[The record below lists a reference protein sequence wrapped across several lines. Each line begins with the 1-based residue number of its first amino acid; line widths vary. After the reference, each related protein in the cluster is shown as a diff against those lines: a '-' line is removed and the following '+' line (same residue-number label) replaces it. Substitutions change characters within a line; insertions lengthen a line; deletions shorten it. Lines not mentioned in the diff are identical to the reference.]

1 MKRIKGRITH
11 WNRRKAYGFITPE
24 TESKEVF
31 VHISEFRDRRN
42 MPSLEDEVEYI
53 LSTDKQGRPCA
64 TDVSRAPAAEEADSE
79 DGGSLMVWMAVAA
92 VVIVAGVLYFV
103 LG

>member
-1 MKRIKGRITH
+1 MKRIKGTITH

-24 TESKEVF
+24 SESKEVF

-42 MPSLEDEVEYI
+42 MPSLDDEVEYI

-64 TDVSRAPAAEEADSE
+64 TDVSREPVQDESAVEG
-79 DGGSLMVWMAVAA
+79 GGSKWIWLAAAA
-92 VVIVAGVLYFV
+92 VVIAGVAYLV